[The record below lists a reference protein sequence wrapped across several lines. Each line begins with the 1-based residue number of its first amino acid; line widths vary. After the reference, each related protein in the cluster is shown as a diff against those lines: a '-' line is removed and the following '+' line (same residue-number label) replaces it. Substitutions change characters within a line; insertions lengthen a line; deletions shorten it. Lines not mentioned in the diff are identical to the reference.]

1 MASGADETP
10 PGQQDDT
17 SVVVDPTGSP
27 RPLVPSPLVP
37 SPYPIAAGLRCRVD
51 TDVVVGMGL
60 ETDSKFEFYSS
71 NDAARPSS

>member
-27 RPLVPSPLVP
+27 GPLVP

-51 TDVVVGMGL
+51 TDVVVG
-60 ETDSKFEFYSS
+60 T
-71 NDAARPSS
+71 PSQ

>member
-27 RPLVPSPLVP
+27 GPLVPSPLVP

-51 TDVVVGMGL
+51 TDVVVGTASQRVGL
-60 ETDSKFEFYSS
+60 ETDSKI
-71 NDAARPSS
+71 

>member
-27 RPLVPSPLVP
+27 RPSSRPPTPLLQGCG
-37 SPYPIAAGLRCRVD
+37 AASTRTSSWGPPVVRV
-51 TDVVVGMGL
+51 GL
-60 ETDSKFEFYSS
+60 ETDSKI
-71 NDAARPSS
+71 